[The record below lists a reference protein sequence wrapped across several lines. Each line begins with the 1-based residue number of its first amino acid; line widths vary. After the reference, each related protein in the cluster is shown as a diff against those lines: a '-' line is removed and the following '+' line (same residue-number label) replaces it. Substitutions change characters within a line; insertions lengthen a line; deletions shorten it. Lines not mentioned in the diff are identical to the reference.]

1 MHYQHIFIDF
11 DGTIADT
18 SQGIV
23 NCVHHAQ
30 QVLDLAKASDVKI
43 KSLIGPPLPDLFRG
57 LLGESNEMLIED
69 CVRLFRERY
78 SKAGRMELSFYP
90 GILELLRTLKE
101 NEKRSIYIIT
111 TKPQI
116 YVDQIVE
123 YFNMSNLFTY
133 ITGTEL
139 GMTKT
144 QKTEQIEKT
153 MVKFGISKENVVMI
167 GDRPEDIIAAVN
179 NGIHSIGVTY
189 GFGKEEELINA
200 GADYIARKPSEII
213 HFI

>member
-1 MHYQHIFIDF
+1 MKYQHIFIDF

-30 QVLDLAKASDVKI
+30 QALNLTQTSDVKI

-57 LLGESNEMLIED
+57 LLGENNEELIED

-78 SKAGRMELSFYP
+78 SVAGRMELSFYP
-90 GILELLRTLKE
+90 GILELLSSLKE
-101 NEKRSIYIIT
+101 AENRALFIIT
-111 TKPQI
+111 TKPQL

-123 YFNMSNLFTY
+123 QFNISNLFTY

-153 MVKFGISKENVVMI
+153 MAKFGISKENVVMI
-167 GDRPEDIIAAVN
+167 GDRPEDVIAAVN

-213 HFI
+213 HFL